1 MANNPVFVADLATLK
16 ARLRLSGVPVAA
28 TDTLGIIDDAVLRAR
43 MRFYRRLGASRVADL
58 VAIAYVEDPTTD
70 DGILRALANSVEVN
84 IVRFELM
91 QTLPTTFMDASGDAN
106 KKWNE
111 EALFRERGPTERQK
125 ELTRLE
131 DQIEEDMQML
141 ALEEEL
147 AAESGIQTYDGT
159 PTIAP
164 PRPGDSIRITRR
176 THFVTED

>member
-16 ARLRLSGVPVAA
+16 TRLRLSGVPLAA

-43 MRFYRRLGASRVADL
+43 MRFYRRLGAKRVADIVSL
-58 VAIAYVEDPTTD
+58 TYQEDPTTD
-70 DGILRALANSVEVN
+70 DQILRALANSVEVN

-131 DQIEEDMQML
+131 NQIEEDMQML

-147 AAESGIQTYDGT
+147 AAESGIQTYDGSN
-159 PTIAP
+159 TIDP
-164 PRPGDSIRITRR
+164 PSPGDSIRLLKRK
-176 THFVTED
+176 HFTPQD